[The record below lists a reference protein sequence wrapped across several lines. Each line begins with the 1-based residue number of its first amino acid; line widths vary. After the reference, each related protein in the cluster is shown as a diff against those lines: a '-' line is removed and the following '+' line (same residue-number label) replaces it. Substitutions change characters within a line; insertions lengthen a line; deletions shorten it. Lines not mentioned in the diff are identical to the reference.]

1 MEIKK
6 PILMVT
12 ASCMIFLGC
21 TYDFIYVRGGS
32 KNKAATPKVT
42 NYIPPPKTHRITPV
56 DYHTMAL
63 SNPIILTRMDIKKK
77 KAYIHNVKQTLKLF
91 RVIVGNMRTRG
102 KTLSIDELGRESHK
116 YMEVYV
122 KPLIN
127 DSEANENSELKIET
141 ATLYLL
147 CAFLYVDIAGYNKGT
162 QYLNLIQTRYGKDS
176 YLHKMRI
183 DQKDIGFSTLNQGI
197 MEFQKRMPVV
207 QAGKKY

>member
-1 MEIKK
+1 MI
-6 PILMVT
+6 T

-32 KNKAATPKVT
+32 KNKAEPPKAMSD
-42 NYIPPPKTHRITPV
+42 IPPPKSRSITPM

-63 SNPIILTRMDIKKK
+63 QNPIILTRMNIKKK
-77 KAYIHNVKQTLKLF
+77 KAYIHNATQTLKRF
-91 RVIVGNMRTRG
+91 REVISNMQSRG
-102 KTLSIDELGRESHK
+102 KTLSMDELSRESHK

-127 DSEANENSELKIET
+127 DPEANENSELKIET

-147 CAFLYVDIAGYNKGT
+147 CAFLYVDIAGFDKGT

-176 YLHKMRI
+176 YVHKIRI
-183 DQKDIGFSTLNQGI
+183 DQKDVGFSTLDQGI
-197 MEFQKRMPVV
+197 MELQKRIPEHNEN
-207 QAGKKY
+207 